1 MEPSVL
7 ALAIF
12 DLDNTLIAGDSDHAW
27 GQFLVSKNIVDSDWY
42 QQENNRFLEDYQ
54 TGNLDIKAYL
64 KFALKP
70 LADNTISDLLEWRQE
85 FLNSVIQ
92 PLFLTKAFDL
102 IEAHRKK
109 GDFLL
114 IVTATN
120 RFVTEL
126 IATALG
132 VNDLI
137 ATEPEQDHTGF
148 TGKVSGIP
156 SFKEGKITR
165 LNQWLTNKKYSLDG
179 SFFYSDSH
187 NDLPLLER
195 VDNPVAVDPDDIL
208 RAHCLNL
215 KWPIISLR

>member
-1 MEPSVL
+1 L
-7 ALAIF
+7 AIAIF

-27 GQFLVSKNIVDSDWY
+27 GQFLVSKNIVDAVWY
-42 QQENNRFLEDYQ
+42 QQENNRFLKDYQ
-54 TGNLDIKAYL
+54 TGELDIKAYL
-64 KFALKP
+64 EFALKP
-70 LADNTISDLLEWRQE
+70 LADNALNNLLKWRQE
-85 FLNSVIQ
+85 FLDSVIQ

-102 IEAHRKK
+102 IETHRQK

-126 IATALG
+126 IAEALG
-132 VNDLI
+132 VDDLI
-137 ATEPEQDHTGF
+137 ASEPEWNQTGF
-148 TGKVSGIP
+148 TGKISGTP

-165 LNQWLTNKKYSLDG
+165 LDQWLTGKKYSLEG
-179 SFFYSDSH
+179 AFFYSDSH

-208 RAHCLNL
+208 RTHCENV

>member
-1 MEPSVL
+1 M

-27 GQFLVSKNIVDSDWY
+27 GQFLVSKNIVDSVWY
-42 QQENNRFLEDYQ
+42 QQENNRFHKDYQ
-54 TGNLDIKAYL
+54 TGELDIEAYL
-64 KFALKP
+64 EFALKP
-70 LADNTISDLLEWRQE
+70 LADNTLNNLLEWRQE
-85 FLNSVIQ
+85 FLDSVIQ
-92 PLFLTKAFDL
+92 PLFLKKAFDL
-102 IEAHRKK
+102 IETHRQK
-109 GDFLL
+109 GDLLL

-120 RFVTEL
+120 RFITEL
-126 IATALG
+126 IAKALG
-132 VNDLI
+132 INELI
-137 ATEPEQDHTGF
+137 ATEPEQDQAGF
-148 TGKVSGIP
+148 TGKVSGTP

-165 LNQWLTNKKYSLDG
+165 LNQWLANKEYSLKG

-208 RAHCLNL
+208 RSHCENV